1 MNATNIQSNLKQIE
15 RTFQVALFNE
25 TRELKANGFQFT
37 GQPEP
42 TRFHANGVVAV
53 RYRTSRKLHLA
64 SVEIETK
71 PEEVERLTKHPFNW
85 RKGDGIAYR
94 VTGFRSFGNF
104 RSVLIPLDWA
114 DKFTPDRFA

>member
-1 MNATNIQSNLKQIE
+1 MNATNIQSNLKMVE
-15 RTFQVALFNE
+15 RTFTVALFNE
-25 TRELKANGFQFT
+25 TRELKATGFQFT

-42 TRFHANGVVAV
+42 TRFNANQAVAV
-53 RYRTSRKLHLA
+53 RYRTSRKLHHA

-71 PEEVERLTKHPFNW
+71 PEEVERLTTKFGW

-94 VTGFRSFGNF
+94 VTGHRNFGNF
-104 RSVLIPLDWA
+104 RSVLIPLGWA